1 MTRPV
6 GAFQSLRSNEMPSE
20 FLVLDIETRP
30 DDFALRVMG
39 PNASARS
46 VHVREVVCAT
56 TLKLKVAPDFTVS
69 SLAMHTLD
77 TRDLVERDLLAS
89 LDTMT
94 AAHGS
99 NAGWIATY
107 NGTSH
112 DLPALMTRQLRW
124 WLIPSRGVAPFLE
137 KHHVD
142 LARWLGH
149 GGYRFPSLRD
159 ACAGLGISIR
169 PPSFLRCNIEL
180 EPYEVMKCELD
191 VLGTAVLLL
200 YCLAD
205 QFGDQRSLANAIATF
220 GEEAGLLA
228 IGRPHL
234 EAFALNPS
242 LRRPTAPW
250 GTIQ

>member
-1 MTRPV
+1 MT
-6 GAFQSLRSNEMPSE
+6 QSAGSFLPLQLAEMPSD

-39 PNASARS
+39 PNATARS
-46 VHVREVVCAT
+46 AHVREVVCASA
-56 TLKLKVAPDFTVS
+56 LKLKIGKDFTVS
-69 SLAMHTLD
+69 SAKLMTWD
-77 TRDLVERDLLAS
+77 TREIAERDLLAN
-89 LDTMT
+89 LD
-94 AAHGS
+94 AAAASHGS
-99 NAGWIATY
+99 TAGWIATY

-124 WLIPSRGVAPFLE
+124 WLIPSRGVGPFLLRN
-137 KHHVD
+137 HVD

-169 PPSFLRCNIEL
+169 PPTFLRCNIEL

-191 VLGTAVLLL
+191 VLGTTVLLL
-200 YCLAD
+200 YCLAAN
-205 QFGDQRSLANAIATF
+205 FGDQHSLATAIATF
-220 GEEAGLLA
+220 GEEASQLA

-242 LRRPTAPW
+242 LRGPAVPW
-250 GTIQ
+250 GTTQ

>member
-1 MTRPV
+1 M
-6 GAFQSLRSNEMPSE
+6 GEMPSD

-39 PNASARS
+39 PNATARS
-46 VHVREVVCAT
+46 AHVREVVCASV
-56 TLKLKVAPDFTVS
+56 LKLKIATDFTVS
-69 SLAMHTLD
+69 RVRLMTWD
-77 TRDLVERDLLAS
+77 TRDLGERDLLTN
-89 LDTMT
+89 LNDT
-94 AAHGS
+94 AALHGS
-99 NAGWIATY
+99 AAGWIATY

-124 WLIPSRGVAPFLE
+124 WLIPSRGVGPYLE
-137 KHHVD
+137 SNHVD

-169 PPSFLRCNIEL
+169 PPSFLRCNVEL

-205 QFGDQRSLANAIATF
+205 RFGDQRSLATAIATF
-220 GEEAGLLA
+220 GEGAGEVA

-242 LRRPTAPW
+242 LRRPAAPW
-250 GTIQ
+250 GSVQ